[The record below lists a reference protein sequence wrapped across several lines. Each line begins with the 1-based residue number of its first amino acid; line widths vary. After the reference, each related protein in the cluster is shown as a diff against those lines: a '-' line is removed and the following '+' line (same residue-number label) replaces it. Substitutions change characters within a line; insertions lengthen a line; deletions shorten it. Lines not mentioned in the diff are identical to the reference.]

1 MRPNKLVAS
10 PEPYH
15 TWSISK
21 PQVESYGGVIST
33 QHYEASRVGCEILAQ
48 GGNAMDAAIAAAFA
62 LSVVEPWLS
71 GLGGGG
77 FLLFANANGEVDTL
91 DFGVRAAAA
100 IQSCDYVVEEG
111 KDGDWFNWPRVK
123 NNNNLIG
130 PKSIC
135 VPGTVHGLSAAL
147 QRYGSLG
154 WDEVIAPT
162 IELAARGMRIDWFAE
177 LAIANDRDGLLKNT
191 AAASAFLDQ
200 SRRKRFPECSDNCFL
215 RLPRNVTFLERL
227 AKEGADDFY
236 EGEIAHKMLKS
247 LHQYGSRLSKN
258 DLRGYQSEWH
268 APLSVQYKDR
278 QVYAMS
284 QLSGGPTLLAALAS
298 LGRVDLS
305 AASEPEITLAYAN
318 ALMAAD
324 RLRLETMGHA
334 AGKDSCTSHVS
345 VVDRKGNMV
354 ALTNTLLSRFG
365 SKVMVPELEILLNN
379 GMMWFDPRRGR
390 PNSIAPGEKPLA
402 NMSPVI
408 ALRGKKPEIAVG
420 AAGGRKIVPA
430 VAQIL
435 SYLVDLNYSPE
446 EAMHAPRI
454 DTSSDPI
461 LINRAFSAETLQSIA
476 QHHETRIVEDT
487 LLPVSFAVPSLVT
500 SGCGNGKNIGAAH
513 PNSPWA
519 AAIAES

>member
-1 MRPNKLVAS
+1 
-10 PEPYH
+10 
-15 TWSISK
+15 
-21 PQVESYGGVIST
+21 
-33 QHYEASRVGCEILAQ
+33 
-48 GGNAMDAAIAAAFA
+48 
-62 LSVVEPWLS
+62 
-71 GLGGGG
+71 
-77 FLLFANANGEVDTL
+77 
-91 DFGVRAAAA
+91 
-100 IQSCDYVVEEG
+100 
-111 KDGDWFNWPRVK
+111 
-123 NNNNLIG
+123 
-130 PKSIC
+130 
-135 VPGTVHGLSAAL
+135 
-147 QRYGSLG
+147 
-154 WDEVIAPT
+154 
-162 IELAARGMRIDWFAE
+162 MRIDWFAE
-177 LAIANDRDGLLKNT
+177 LAIANDRDGLSKNA
-191 AAASAFLDQ
+191 AAASAFLNQ
-200 SRRKRFPECSDNCFL
+200 SRRKTSPEFPNSYFL
-215 RLPRNVTFLERL
+215 RLPQNVTFLERL

-247 LHQYGSRLSKN
+247 LCQYGSRLTKN
-258 DLRGYQSEWH
+258 DLRNYQSEWR
-268 APLSVQYKDR
+268 APLSLQYKGR
-278 QVYAMS
+278 EVYAMS

-318 ALMAAD
+318 ALIAAD

-334 AGKDSCTSHVS
+334 SGEDSCTSHVS

-365 SKVMVPELEILLNN
+365 SKVMVPDLEILLNN
-379 GMMWFDPRRGR
+379 GMMWFDPRRDR

-408 ALRGKKPEIAVG
+408 AVRGKKPEIALG

-454 DTSSDPI
+454 DTSSDTL
-461 LINRAFSAETLQSIA
+461 LINRAFSAETLQSVA
-476 QHHETRIVEDT
+476 QHHKTRIVEDT
-487 LLPVSFAVPSLVT
+487 LLPVNFAVPSLVT